1 MPARARHACDMTSSK
16 RVLRLFTVLLAVAAV
31 ALGQGRA
38 ASDDFSALVF
48 SKTLMF
54 RHASITNGIAAIRQL
69 GAENHFDVDATEDA
83 NCFTARNLA
92 KYKVVVFLSTSGN
105 ILNEE
110 QQVAFKNFIE
120 KGGGLVAIHA
130 AVAGD
135 VATEG
140 KWPWYGEALCARFT
154 NHSAIVQAT
163 VNIED
168 RKHPS
173 TASLP
178 EQWVRAD
185 EWYNFIASP
194 RGQARVLA
202 SLDETTYKGGT
213 MGKDH
218 PIVWCKK
225 MGKGRIWYTALG
237 HTEASFTEPL
247 FLKHLLG
254 GIQAAAG
261 TKRADFRPR
270 EKRAGKPDA
279 SR

>member
-1 MPARARHACDMTSSK
+1 MRKSFKVDGLVAA
-16 RVLRLFTVLLAVAAV
+16 LLALAAV
-31 ALGQGRA
+31 GFVPGDTLA
-38 ASDDFSALVF
+38 ADFKALVF

-54 RHASITNGIAAIRQL
+54 RHASITNGIAAIQEL
-69 GAENHFDVDATEDA
+69 GAENHFKVDATEDA
-83 NCFTARNLA
+83 SCFTPKNLA
-92 KYKVVVFLSTSGN
+92 KYQVVIFLSTSGN
-105 ILNEE
+105 ILDEK
-110 QQVAFKNFIE
+110 QQVAFRNFIE
-120 KGGGLVAIHA
+120 QGGGLAAIHA

-163 VNIED
+163 VNVED

-173 TASLP
+173 TAPLP
-178 EQWVRAD
+178 EHWVRKD
-185 EWYNFIASP
+185 EWYNFIATP
-194 RGQARVLA
+194 RDQAHVLA

-213 MGKDH
+213 MGQDH
-218 PIVWCKK
+218 PIAWCKQV
-225 MGKGRIWYTALG
+225 GKGRIWYTALG

-261 TKRADFRPR
+261 VDTRKTLP
-270 EKRAGKPDA
+270 
-279 SR
+279 